1 MSKNGLFSVEILSF
15 VFAPLVF
22 TIILLLYFG
31 WNRVKGSRPML
42 PTMDMPGLVLAAAV
56 RWMPEGSR
64 DWGRAMMG
72 ELGQVHGLRARW
84 WFALSCV
91 RVALFPPQRSEL
103 VQLSLANRN
112 PVCGLL
118 AIVLPPL
125 GLPFIY
131 FTTVIVEA
139 IGGSPFTQA
148 SRWSNPDAIT
158 ELANVIVKLTFLCL
172 LAGLPLGI
180 AGLLRGER
188 LRALSVM
195 GMLLSTGIVGYF
207 LVVMSFVAGGPNG
220 D

>member
-1 MSKNGLFSVEILSF
+1 MSNNGLFSIEILSF

-22 TIILLLYFG
+22 TIIFLFYFG
-31 WNRVKGSRPML
+31 WNRIKGSRATL
-42 PTMDMPGLVLAAAV
+42 PTMDTPGLVLTAIV
-56 RWMPEGSR
+56 RWMPKDSR
-64 DWGRAMMG
+64 DWGRAMLG

-84 WFALSCV
+84 RFALGCV
-91 RVALFPPQRSEL
+91 RVALFPPRRSGL
-103 VQLSLANRN
+103 LQLSLANRN

-131 FTTVIVEA
+131 FAAVIVEL
-139 IGGSPFTQA
+139 IGGNPFTQA
-148 SRWSNPDAIT
+148 THWSGSNAVIAIV
-158 ELANVIVKLTFLCL
+158 NIVVKLTFISL
-172 LAGLPLGI
+172 LAGVPLGI
-180 AGLLRGER
+180 AGLLRRER

-195 GMLLSTGIVGYF
+195 GMLLSTGIFGYF